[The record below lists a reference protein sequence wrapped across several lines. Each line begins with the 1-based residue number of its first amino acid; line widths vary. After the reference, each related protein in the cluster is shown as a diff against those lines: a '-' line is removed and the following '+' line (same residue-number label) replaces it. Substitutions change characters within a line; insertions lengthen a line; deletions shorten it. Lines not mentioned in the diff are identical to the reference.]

1 MNRNAIIIAIFD
13 DNFKFTENKNF
24 CFCHYHESLNQNL
37 NISKVV
43 IYQNSPL
50 LVHRTATSKAPLIK
64 YSLNVARI
72 CKYKSKGFEFEM
84 VRLINKIV
92 LLKTERG
99 NIKFRPTCLY
109 CWLLNMLLQA
119 ASHQF
124 SGNGENCQITRTQA
138 QILHLKHT
146 TLLTVPL

>member
-1 MNRNAIIIAIFD
+1 MAKHTLIKYVRLFYNIMHEWVNLANSVNRNAIIIAIFD

-50 LVHRTATSKAPLIK
+50 LVHRTAISKAPLIK
-64 YSLNVARI
+64 YSLNVVRI

-109 CWLLNMLLQA
+109 C
-119 ASHQF
+119 
-124 SGNGENCQITRTQA
+124 
-138 QILHLKHT
+138 
-146 TLLTVPL
+146 